1 MKILLKII
9 FNLKIVK
16 FVFGYFNFVVERIVK
31 MFKSNKATNLWRR
44 GEGGGVGKKGGIK
57 FLPLL
62 GGYKK

>member
-1 MKILLKII
+1 
-9 FNLKIVK
+9 
-16 FVFGYFNFVVERIVK
+16 VVESIVK

-44 GEGGGVGKKGGIK
+44 GEGGVGKKGGVK